1 MIQRVAVSHGAQ
13 RPWGC
18 IGDWGKS
25 VSEFWDGE
33 GGPGH
38 AVGEHLEEYVKGG
51 RWEGTA
57 PERRGEGA
65 ADEKVAWWGGVEG

>member
-1 MIQRVAVSHGAQ
+1 MPSRRLRHSAHGDVSV
-13 RPWGC
+13 
-18 IGDWGKS
+18 IGGRAYR
-25 VSEFWDGE
+25 GE

-51 RWEGTA
+51 GWEGTA